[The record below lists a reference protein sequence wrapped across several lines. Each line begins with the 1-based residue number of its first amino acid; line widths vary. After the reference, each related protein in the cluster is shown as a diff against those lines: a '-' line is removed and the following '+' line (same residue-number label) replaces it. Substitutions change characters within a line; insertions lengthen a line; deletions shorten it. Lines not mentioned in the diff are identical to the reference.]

1 MSLGWLQENTFTK
14 RAAKPIQGVQ
24 QGAVVDLK
32 AALYSAESDLRGGTR
47 ASRSKFLPLDA
58 ARTDALGGS
67 AGASVNAG
75 VASRRARDE
84 AAHAAMAAAAGGGPA
99 HLRASAAHLAHKAAL
114 YDAIVSGGVGAEGSA
129 GTFLV
134 DFERKGWQ
142 HVDAQSAD
150 ATERRPLHAQQ
161 RLELDAA
168 ASSSAAAA
176 AASFSSALAVA
187 RPASPDPSD
196 LLAGRRADWERAA
209 LSALSA
215 SSASARELA
224 LKPPSA
230 ADPADAARR
239 ALLLDGAAAAST
251 EGMSAREKHALER
264 RKRKAVVALRRDML
278 REKEVRKEAFA
289 AALRAQQPQPHSGWV
304 PVQ

>member
-1 MSLGWLQENTFTK
+1 MSLGWLQENTLTK
-14 RAAKPIQGVQ
+14 RAAKSIEGVQ
-24 QGAVVDLK
+24 AGTGLALR
-32 AALYSAESDLRGGTR
+32 AALLSAESDVKGATR
-47 ASRSKFLPLDA
+47 ASRTKFLPLDA
-58 ARTDALGGS
+58 ARSDAIGGS
-67 AGASVNAG
+67 AGASANAG

-114 YDAIVSGGVGAEGSA
+114 YDAIVAGGVGAEGSA

-142 HVDAQSAD
+142 HADAHAAD
-150 ATERRPLHAQQ
+150 ATDKRPLHAQQ
-161 RLELDAA
+161 RLELDA

-196 LLAGRRADWERAA
+196 LLTGRRTEWERAA
-209 LSALSA
+209 LSALAA
-215 SSASARELA
+215 SSASARQHA
-224 LKPPSA
+224 LQPSSA
-230 ADPADAARR
+230 GEPADAARR
-239 ALLLDGAAAAST
+239 ALLLDGGASA

-264 RKRKAVVALRRDML
+264 RKRKAIVALRRDLL
-278 REKEVRKEAFA
+278 REKEARKEAFA
-289 AALRAQQPQPHSGWV
+289 AAHRLQQPQPHSGWV

>member
-67 AGASVNAG
+67 AGASSNAG
-75 VASRRARDE
+75 VAGRRARDE

-114 YDAIVSGGVGAEGSA
+114 YNAIVSGGVGAEGSA

-142 HVDAQSAD
+142 HADAQSAD

-187 RPASPDPSD
+187 RPASPDSSD

-239 ALLLDGAAAAST
+239 ALLLDGAAAASAD
-251 EGMSAREKHALER
+251 GMSAREKHALER

-289 AALRAQQPQPHSGWV
+289 AALRAQQPQSHSGWV